1 MNERHPAP
9 LDRRALAQLID
20 ATVLADVVAQLR
32 KDLGEAGLTEPPADH
47 GAFESVR
54 ASVLEV
60 LEALSAL
67 GAHALGAVLYRVDLP
82 EHHARAA
89 MDRGGLRE
97 LAGQLVLRTLQ
108 KVLTRRHYRPP
119 A

>member
-60 LEALSAL
+60 LEARS
-67 GAHALGAVLYRVDLP
+67 ALGAVLYRVDLP